1 MLTKKL
7 WNHMIEVKEGFVPKK
22 GKVYPVKNV
31 RSGLNFSYFLFSF
44 LFSFQFIFH
53 FSIFRT

>member
-22 GKVYPVKNV
+22 GKVYLVKNV
-31 RSGLNFSYFLFSF
+31 RSGLNFSHFLFSF